1 MRNRP
6 ATLVS
11 AATATGHGGKEAK
24 LYPYVLVGIS
34 CLALGL
40 RLMGLNKGIWLDEFV
55 TLDWVLSEDLTSMF
69 QKIRTDTWPPLY
81 FVLLR
86 SWSYLGQG
94 EVTFRLFSV
103 VFGVGLVVIGMV
115 WMKRYSY
122 LSSILTGIILATLP
136 VVVRFSQEIRGYA
149 LLLSATALAFYFA
162 SRLKAEP
169 QKLTGYMGL
178 TVSLAVAVLTHMVGV
193 MLIIPVWVFIVTMN
207 SDWKRIELG
216 KAFLTIA
223 IPAALFIYLKYFFL
237 SLSPLHDWWMPQVN
251 LEMLWSI
258 VGYVQDASAGAW
270 PVSLIKGVNSA
281 LGVYLSYLAMLLCLI
296 MALIFLVWGQW
307 RRTLPFL
314 LAAITY
320 WGELLAYS
328 VAVLPIVW
336 GNTLL
341 PGVVPLAGFVG
352 LHIATLKRPVLRTVY
367 TVVIVLLS
375 LALATTWGTRK
386 AWESQEQW
394 GDVAKI
400 LADQWRPQDL
410 AIVYPGFV
418 RGLAQYYFPG
428 MPHESII
435 EATRG
440 GSREQVAA
448 EIGRKI
454 EAHKT
459 THLANVFLIIRQDI
473 PMMRDLTPYRHLI
486 VDLKEQMP
494 KTATLQLLLH
504 FRSHNRIPRGLL
516 ATRQEILQWAAANF
530 GPPLSFKVYGDLY
543 WLRYG
548 GILPTD

>member
-11 AATATGHGGKEAK
+11 AATTTGPGGKEAK
-24 LYPYVLVGIS
+24 FYLYALVGIT
-34 CLALGL
+34 CLSLGL
-40 RLMGLNKGIWLDEFV
+40 RLLGLNKGIWLDEFI
-55 TLDWVLSEDLTSMF
+55 TLDYVLSEDLASMF
-69 QKIRTDTWPPLY
+69 QKMRTDTWPPLY

-86 SWSYLGQG
+86 AWSYLGRG
-94 EVTFRLFSV
+94 EATFRLFSV
-103 VFGVGLVVIGMV
+103 IFGVGLVVIAMV

-136 VVVRFSQEIRGYA
+136 VVMRFSQEIRGYA

-169 QKLTGYMGL
+169 QKLTGYVGL
-178 TVSLAVAVLTHMVGV
+178 TASLAVAVLTHMVGV
-193 MLIIPVWVFIVTMN
+193 MLIIPVWLFIVTMN

-223 IPAALFIYLKYFFL
+223 IPAALFIFFKYFFMYR
-237 SLSPLHDWWMPQVN
+237 SATHDWWMPQVN

-258 VGYVQDASAGAW
+258 FRYVQDSSAGTW
-270 PVSLIKGVNSA
+270 PVSLIKGKNPA
-281 LGVYLSYLAMLLCLI
+281 PGVYLSYLAMLLCLI
-296 MALIFLVWGQW
+296 LALIFLAWGQW

-328 VAVLPIVW
+328 VAVLPIIW
-336 GNTLL
+336 TNTLL
-341 PGVVPLAGFVG
+341 PGLVPLAGFVG
-352 LHIATLKRPVLRTVY
+352 LHVATLKRPALRTAY
-367 TVVIVLLS
+367 TVIIVLLS
-375 LALATTWGTRK
+375 LALTITWVTRK

-400 LADQWRPQDL
+400 LAAQWRPQDL
-410 AIVYPGFV
+410 TIIYPGFV
-418 RGLAQYYFPG
+418 RGTVQYYFPG
-428 MPHESII
+428 MAPESII
-435 EATRG
+435 EANRG
-440 GSREQVAA
+440 GRREQVAA
-448 EIGRKI
+448 EIRRKI

-459 THLANVFLIIRQDI
+459 TQIPNVFLIIRQDI
-473 PMMRDLTPYRHLI
+473 PMMKDLTPYRHLI

-504 FRSHNRIPRGLL
+504 FSHNIIPRGSQ
-516 ATRQEILQWAAANF
+516 ATSQEILQWTAANF
-530 GPPLSFKVYGDLY
+530 GPPLSFNVYGDLY

-548 GILPTD
+548 GTLPTD